1 MVKKTILVVEDEVEI
16 LKFIIKKLE
25 DSNFSVTAVKTVD
38 EALDVLSKNKID
50 AMWLDHHLLGEKNGF
65 DLVVELKS
73 NEKLWGKI
81 PVFVVSNTAGP
92 DDIQSYVELGITK
105 YFVKSN
111 ATLGQIVDELKA
123 FFDSEGGTE

>member
-1 MVKKTILVVEDEVEI
+1 MENKTILVVEDEVEI
-16 LKFIIKKLE
+16 IGFIVKKLE
-25 DSNFSVTAVKTVD
+25 DGGFRVVTVKTVD
-38 EALDVLSKNKID
+38 EALDVLSKNRID
-50 AMWLDHHLLGEKNGF
+50 ALWLDHHLVGEKNGF

-92 DDIQSYVELGITK
+92 DDIQSYLELGIDK

-111 ATLGQIVDELKA
+111 ATLGQIVDELKM
-123 FFDSEGGTE
+123 FFNSEIVS

>member
-1 MVKKTILVVEDEVEI
+1 MEI

-25 DSNFSVTAVKTVD
+25 DGGFSVVAVKTVD

-50 AMWLDHHLLGEKNGF
+50 ALWLDHYLFGDKSGF

-73 NEKLWGKI
+73 NDKLWGKI

-92 DDIQSYVELGITK
+92 DDIQSYLELGITK

-111 ATLGQIVDELKA
+111 ATLGQIVDELKT
-123 FFDSEGGTE
+123 FFDGEEKIA

>member
-1 MVKKTILVVEDEVEI
+1 MENKTSLVVEDEVEI
-16 LKFIIKKLE
+16 IGFIVKKLE
-25 DSNFSVTAVKTVD
+25 DGGFRVVTVKTVD
-38 EALDVLSKNKID
+38 EALDVLSKNRID
-50 AMWLDHHLLGEKNGF
+50 ALWLDHHLVGEKNGF

-92 DDIQSYVELGITK
+92 DDIQSYLELGIDK

-111 ATLGQIVDELKA
+111 ATLGQIVDDLKM
-123 FFDSEGGTE
+123 FFNSEIVS

>member
-1 MVKKTILVVEDEVEI
+1 MIKKTVLVVEDESEI
-16 LKFIIKKLE
+16 LRFILKKLE
-25 DSNFSVTAVKTVD
+25 DGGFATVSVETVD
-38 EALDVLSKNKID
+38 EALEILSKNKID
-50 AMWLDHHLLGEKNGF
+50 ALWLDHYLLGEKNGF

-92 DDIQSYVELGITK
+92 NDIKSYIELGVTK

-123 FFDSEGGTE
+123 FFESE